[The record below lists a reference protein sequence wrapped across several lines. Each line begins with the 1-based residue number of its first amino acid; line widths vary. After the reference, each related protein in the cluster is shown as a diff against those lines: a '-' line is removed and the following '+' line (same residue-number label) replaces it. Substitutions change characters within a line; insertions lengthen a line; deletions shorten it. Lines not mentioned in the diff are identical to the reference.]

1 MPLVESTTNGAGM
14 TARGAKADARQ
25 SADADVVRT
34 LGVGKSGAWKRW
46 IGRIVALLVLV
57 AVVAGVVALARKA
70 MKPRVTTYETAQVR
84 RADISVVVTA
94 TGTVQAVKTVQVGTE
109 VSGRVAAV
117 RVTFNEP
124 VTVGQVLVEIDPE
137 QLQGRVREAR
147 AQGAVAHAAVQQA
160 DAALADARI
169 TLARV
174 EQLRQREIVSQADL
188 DTARAAIAR
197 AQAGLAS
204 ARAQSQVAAAGLSNA
219 LTQLGK
225 SVIRST
231 INGVV
236 LSRNVEPGQTVNGQF
251 QTAQLLTLAEDLTR
265 MELRVD
271 IDEADVGRVRER
283 QLATFTVSAY
293 PGRHFDAR
301 VEQLRNA
308 PRTVQNVVSY
318 EAVLSFNNAGRL
330 LRPGMTATVS
340 VISDR
345 RPDVLAVPNAA
356 LRFMPMGRDA
366 EEQRKRLGQTRHVW
380 VEGAGG
386 TLRPIP
392 VTTGVTDGRMTEV
405 LSGAVRP
412 RMALVTDTKREE

>member
-57 AVVAGVVALARKA
+57 AVVAGVVALVRKA